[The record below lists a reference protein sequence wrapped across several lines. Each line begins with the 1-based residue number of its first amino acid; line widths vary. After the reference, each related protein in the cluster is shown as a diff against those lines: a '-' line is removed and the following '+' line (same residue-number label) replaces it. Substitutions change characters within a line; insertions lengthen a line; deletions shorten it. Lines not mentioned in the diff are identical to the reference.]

1 MPEVH
6 WSRRAKAKL
15 KIIDPAV
22 RDQLREN
29 AATTLHHMPPVVF
42 PDDEGFEG
50 EIMWHRGIAHESL
63 YQQDDDDGPQN
74 YFLFYLPWC
83 LHPGAPHLGA
93 PDECLEI
100 LDIYSIADIACRMRA
115 VQPGPVEQA
124 DKAVKDLAARAAGFS
139 LPQAAPANDR
149 MEPRHRMAPTRSRP
163 QAVRCS

>member
-1 MPEVH
+1 MT
-6 WSRRAKAKL
+6 RALKA
-15 KIIDPAV
+15 
-22 RDQLREN
+22 RSC
-29 AATTLHHMPPVVF
+29 
-42 PDDEGFEG
+42 
-50 EIMWHRGIAHESL
+50 GIAASPHDSL

-124 DKAVKDLAARAAGFS
+124 DKAVKDLAARAGRIFTAASSPGKR
-139 LPQAAPANDR
+139 QDGAAAPDGPNPFASSSRPMFLTTISQVVAAAEADVKHLAWQCHADQAEGR
-149 MEPRHRMAPTRSRP
+149 ARSRT
-163 QAVRCS
+163 